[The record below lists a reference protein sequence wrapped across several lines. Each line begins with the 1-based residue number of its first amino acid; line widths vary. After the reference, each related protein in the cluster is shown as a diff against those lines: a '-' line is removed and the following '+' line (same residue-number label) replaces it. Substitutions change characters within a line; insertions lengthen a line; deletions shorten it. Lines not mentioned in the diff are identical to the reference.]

1 LIISQNTVTMP
12 ATIQDVAVAARVSL
26 ATVSKVLNN
35 RYDVAPETV
44 ELVEDVIR
52 RVGYERAATRR
63 GRPTSAL
70 HPPGSSRAQRLKAT
84 GIALLIP
91 TTQIGPMQ
99 SPLTGKLVHGAEAV
113 ARKQGLNFHLS
124 RFDDDGHL
132 PACLDPVQVDGL
144 IVRNTVEDLRA
155 SLPAIP
161 TVWIFKLGY
170 TPTPGDLV
178 QPDNELVGEM
188 AARYLLERGHQH
200 LAVLTLRLHHAEAQ
214 VRADR
219 FARYARKAGA
229 TVLEVEGQTKDAQAI
244 ADRLLSE
251 SPRVTGL
258 FMPLGD
264 HYLEALY
271 RALLRRGITCSGSK
285 SADIDLIS
293 CNNDT
298 THLRLLDP
306 TLPNIDIRAAEVG
319 QAAAE
324 TLLWRIQH
332 PQEHRRC
339 ILIEPRLVE
348 PAVSNEIAE
357 ED

>member
-1 LIISQNTVTMP
+1 MPVTL
-12 ATIQDVAVAARVSL
+12 QDVAIAARVSS

-44 ELVEDVIR
+44 ELVESAIR
-52 RVGYERAATRR
+52 RVGYQRSATRR

-70 HPPGSSRAQRLKAT
+70 HPPAMTRAQRPKAAT

-91 TTQIGPMQ
+91 STRIEAMQ
-99 SPLTGKLVHGAEAV
+99 SPLTGQLVHGAETV
-113 ARKQGLNFHLS
+113 ARKQGLHFYLT
-124 RFDDDGHL
+124 RFADDERL

-144 IVRNTVEDLRA
+144 IVRNTVEDLKA
-155 SLPAIP
+155 SLPSIP
-161 TVWIFKLGY
+161 TIWIFKLGY

-178 QPDNELVGEM
+178 QPDNELIGKM
-188 AARYLLERGHQH
+188 AASYLLERGHQH
-200 LAVLTLRLHHAEAQ
+200 LAVVTARLHHAESQ

-219 FARYARKAGA
+219 FVRFARSSGA
-229 TVLEVEGQTKDAQAI
+229 TVLTTESHKDVDVVAEQ
-244 ADRLLSE
+244 LLSE

-264 HYLEALY
+264 HYLEGLY
-271 RALLRRGITCSGSK
+271 RALQRRGISCGGSK
-285 SADIDLIS
+285 DADINLIS
-293 CNNDT
+293 CNNDM
-298 THLRLLDP
+298 THLRVLDP

-332 PQEHRRC
+332 PREHRRC

-348 PAVSNEIAE
+348 PALANAIPNEE
-357 ED
+357 